1 MDIFD
6 INNYQ
11 FITDDPDVLLRVKNP
26 RYDSEITFLTTDGT
40 TIANEE
46 LYQIERMGDQ
56 WFVIINNPLL
66 QERIKESIRHN
77 ADEYGIDLAR
87 FLPLSYVIH
96 SSLESISEEHDR
108 EHGKTPDQ
116 DPT

>member
-46 LYQIERMGDQ
+46 LYQIERMSDQ

-66 QERIKESIRHN
+66 QDKINQSIRNN
-77 ADEYGIDLAR
+77 ADEYGMELAR
-87 FLPLSYVIH
+87 FLPLSFILQ
-96 SSLESISEEHDR
+96 SSLTEISERYDIQQEGHQ
-108 EHGKTPDQ
+108 E
-116 DPT
+116 